1 MYIVNQCFDE
11 SESNSAYGYLLIET
25 LKHFKNSH
33 FFRFHLSIAHTVAY
47 CIYKLCETHYLITEN
62 FETVW
67 ILLSFLMFV
76 LFFDFII
83 LFIFSTAIDIDT
95 LLFHIFFTLF

>member
-1 MYIVNQCFDE
+1 MYIVNQCFAE

-33 FFRFHLSIAHTVAY
+33 FFTFHLSIAHTVAY
-47 CIYKLCETHYLITEN
+47 CTYKLCETYYLIYLITEN

-76 LFFDFII
+76 LRI
-83 LFIFSTAIDIDT
+83 
-95 LLFHIFFTLF
+95 